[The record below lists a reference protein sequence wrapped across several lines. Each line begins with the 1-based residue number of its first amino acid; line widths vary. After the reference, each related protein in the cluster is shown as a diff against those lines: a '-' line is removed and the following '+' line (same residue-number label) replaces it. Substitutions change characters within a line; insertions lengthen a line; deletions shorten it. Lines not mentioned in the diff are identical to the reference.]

1 MTIGRFLLLAGS
13 ACLFI
18 VVLTHV
24 AEKLNIFT
32 AMGWGLP
39 NTVGHY
45 LDLVSA
51 ILGVTLLLLGF
62 LAGALTRRKN
72 SN

>member
-1 MTIGRFLLLAGS
+1 VIIGRFLLLAGS
-13 ACLFI
+13 ACMFI

-24 AEKLNIFT
+24 AEKFSIFP

-39 NTVGHY
+39 NSVGHY

-51 ILGVTLLLLGF
+51 VLGVTLLLLGF
-62 LAGALTRRKN
+62 MAGALTRRKN

>member
-1 MTIGRFLLLAGS
+1 MTIGRIFLLAGS

-18 VVLTHV
+18 VLLTHV
-24 AEKLNIFT
+24 AETFHIFP

-39 NTVGHY
+39 NSNGHY
-45 LDLVSA
+45 LDLGSA

-62 LAGALTRRKN
+62 IACALTRRKN